1 MSWWGGGGS
10 SGVERSV
17 RRGQGR
23 RVVNTSVRASPALA
37 PAACSTCLLTSTT
50 ITNTT
55 TTTTTTTAAVGNVH
69 TATLHLGN
77 AGFVQRVRV
86 TAGRPYGRLPAARPV
101 RSLHPKEVV
110 LADDEGGDEE
120 ETDDEE
126 ERHLQGPED
135 HEKGHCRDASVGC
148 ERVCESGEWHD
159 GVWVGEERGT
169 LADWPRGDVC
179 DVGQYIAR
187 ACAYKP
193 HMRSCKDVLL
203 AAAVCSRWLAE
214 FCSTSEDFVKR
225 F

>member
-17 RRGQGR
+17 REGQGR

-77 AGFVQRVRV
+77 AVFVQRVRV

-148 ERVCESGEWHD
+148 ERVCVNAVSGTMGCGW
-159 GVWVGEERGT
+159 ER
-169 LADWPRGDVC
+169 RG
-179 DVGQYIAR
+179 A
-187 ACAYKP
+187 
-193 HMRSCKDVLL
+193 
-203 AAAVCSRWLAE
+203 RWLIGHGAT
-214 FCSTSEDFVKR
+214 FVMWGSTSRAHVHTSHICGVARTYCWRQQCAPGGWRVCSTSEDFV
-225 F
+225 